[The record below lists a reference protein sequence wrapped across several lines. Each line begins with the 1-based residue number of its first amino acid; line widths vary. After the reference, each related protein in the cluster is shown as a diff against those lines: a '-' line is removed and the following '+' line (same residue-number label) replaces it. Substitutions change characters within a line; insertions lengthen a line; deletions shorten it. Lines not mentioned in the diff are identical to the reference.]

1 MHLKPALQSRD
12 IGIWS
17 VVSRM
22 YVLKYWKVVFASITM
37 FLAFTIGL
45 AISLLPA
52 QAALLPINQ
61 LAHAAIQRSDIV
73 NLTYAQ
79 YQGVSLHN
87 GVDQFIGM
95 RYASP
100 PLGELRWRAPQDPPS
115 SDSVVDAL
123 SVRTSI

>member
-1 MHLKPALQSRD
+1 
-12 IGIWS
+12 
-17 VVSRM
+17 M
-22 YVLKYWKVVFASITM
+22 YVLKYWKVVFASVAM

-52 QAALLPINQ
+52 QAALLPISRLPAQ
-61 LAHAAIQRSDIV
+61 AAIQRSDIV

-79 YQGVSLHN
+79 YQGVSLQN

-115 SDSVVDAL
+115 SDDVLDAL
-123 SVRTSI
+123 SVRA